1 MDFGFYKILYFLF
14 ATLLK
19 REAPFVWLA
28 TVTVVYIFNY
38 LFDRLLVFDCRDKA
52 ATKSGGRLYKLFFA
66 NRFLAVSAFV
76 ALLGILFI
84 FIVYSVFPFG
94 DGTVMRMDLYHQYG
108 PLFAELYDRV
118 VEGKSLLYS
127 WESGGGSSFLGNYFN
142 YLSSPFTVLIFLF
155 DKADISFAITALV
168 IVKCMASAVT
178 FTYYLKAS
186 QGATLM

>member
-1 MDFGFYKILYFLF
+1 
-14 ATLLK
+14 
-19 REAPFVWLA
+19 
-28 TVTVVYIFNY
+28 VVYIFNY
-38 LFDRLLVFDCRDKA
+38 LFDRLLGFDCRDKA

-127 WESGGGSSFLGNYFN
+127 WESGGGPSAFSATI
-142 YLSSPFTVLIFLF
+142 STIFPAPLQ
-155 DKADISFAITALV
+155 
-168 IVKCMASAVT
+168 C
-178 FTYYLKAS
+178 
-186 QGATLM
+186 